1 MQPRAVPRPSTR
13 HTGDMPD
20 HAAHPSCKGRLLVAT
35 PPLGDP
41 HFDRTVVYVLEH
53 NPAGAIGVVLNRS
66 TPDDCPSSLVAWA
79 PLLAEP
85 RRLFSGGPVDRDAII
100 GVARV
105 DDPGSTGWHLV
116 ASTDGGAIGS
126 VDLEGSPADLHGEIM
141 AVRLFRG
148 YSGWAPSQLD
158 GELDARVWMV
168 FDATADDVFTDDPDG
183 LWRRVV
189 RRQGGRVAWAAD
201 APDDLSH
208 N

>member
-1 MQPRAVPRPSTR
+1 MSDRPA
-13 HTGDMPD
+13 D
-20 HAAHPSCKGRLLVAT
+20 PSCKGRLLVAT

-41 HFDRTVVYVLEH
+41 HFDRTVVYMLEH
-53 NPAGAIGVVLNRS
+53 NAAGAIGVVLNRP
-66 TPDDCPSSLVAWA
+66 TADECPASLTEWA
-79 PLLAEP
+79 PLLSEP
-85 RRLFSGGPVDRDAII
+85 RGLFSGGPVDHDAII

-105 DDPGSTGWHLV
+105 REPGSTEWHV
-116 ASTDGGAIGS
+116 IASSGGVAIGS
-126 VDLEGSPADLHGEIM
+126 VDLSNSPEDVDGEIIGL
-141 AVRLFRG
+141 RLFRG

-158 GELDARVWMV
+158 DELGARMWMV
-168 FDATADDVFTDDPDG
+168 FDAVPDDVFTDEPDD